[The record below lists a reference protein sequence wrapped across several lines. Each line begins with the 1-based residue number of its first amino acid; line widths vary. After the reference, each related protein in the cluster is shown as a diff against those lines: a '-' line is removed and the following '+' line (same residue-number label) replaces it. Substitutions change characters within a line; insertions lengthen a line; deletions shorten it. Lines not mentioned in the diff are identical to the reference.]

1 MSTSAAP
8 TLQIPLCI
16 PHFPGNER
24 RYLLEALDSGFVS
37 SVGPFVERFERAFA
51 ASVGSPHAIAC
62 ASGTAAIHLAL
73 RALGVGPQDLVL
85 CSDFTFIASAN
96 PVRYQGAELGFID
109 SERASWNLDP
119 ALLVQALDELEE
131 EGRLPKAVIA
141 VHVLGQPADLGPVA
155 AACARHGVALIE
167 DAAEALGG
175 RYREDYPHPGCAGR
189 QVGTIGRIGCFS
201 FNGNKIMTT
210 GGGGMLT
217 TADAE
222 LAARLRHLSTQAKL
236 PGIAFVHDQVGYN
249 YRLTNL
255 AAALG
260 LGQLECLPQ
269 FLARKRAIAARYRRW
284 CSERHQR
291 WGTVYQPVLPGTE
304 PSDWLCSFTA
314 PERDR
319 LIAGCTG
326 AGIQVRPLWLPLS
339 AQPCLPGFRRWSSAH
354 VADQL
359 AAEGISVPC
368 STSLADGDLER
379 VLAALDQSL
388 DQSLDTRARSGA
400 AP

>member
-1 MSTSAAP
+1 MSASATAAR
-8 TLQIPLCI
+8 QIPLCV

-24 RYLLEALDSGFVS
+24 RYVLEALDSGFVS

-51 ASVGSPHAIAC
+51 AYVGAPHAVAC

-73 RALGVGPQDLVL
+73 RALGVGPGDLVL

-119 ALLVQALDELEE
+119 ALLAQALDELAT

-141 VHVLGQPADLGPVA
+141 VHVLGQPADLGPLLD
-155 AACARHGVALIE
+155 ACARHRVPLIE

-175 RYREDYPHPGCAGR
+175 RYLDDYPHPVCAGR

-217 TADAE
+217 TADGT
-222 LAARLRHLSTQAKL
+222 LAAQLRHLSTQAKL

-260 LGQLECLPQ
+260 LAQLECLPQ
-269 FLARKRAIAARYRRW
+269 FLARKHAIAARYRRW
-284 CSERHQR
+284 CLEHHQR

-304 PSDWLCSFTA
+304 PTDWLCSFTV
-314 PERDR
+314 PGRDR
-319 LIAGCTG
+319 LIAACTA

-339 AQPCLPGFRRWSSAH
+339 GQPCLMGFRRWNAVG
-354 VADQL
+354 VAGQL
-359 AAEGISVPC
+359 AAEGLSVPC
-368 STSLADGDLER
+368 SSALSDDDQER
-379 VLAALDQSL
+379 VLAQLTSALMDASPAVGG
-388 DQSLDTRARSGA
+388 R
-400 AP
+400 